1 MLARPRIALVGAG
14 AMGSR
19 HARIVAQSDHADLG
33 VVVDPDR
40 VLGSRI
46 ADQFGSRWA
55 PSLDDVDLAACDGV
69 LIAAPTEHHPA
80 LAAQVLAASRPLFIE
95 KPIAAGLPETLTIIE
110 ASRAA
115 GTPLMCG
122 FVERF
127 NPAVRTARALL
138 DAPVHIAAIRHS
150 PYAPRMRTG
159 VAWDLLVHDVDLV
172 CMIFGGTPIDLEG
185 FRAQFDPR
193 SFEGS
198 EDVAEVLLRF
208 EGGGVGHVS
217 ASRVSQRKVR
227 ALHIGELDRLIEV
240 DLLRRDVTIYRNV
253 ADQPADLE
261 GRGYRQETIIE
272 IPEVI
277 SSAEPLAAQFSHF
290 LGLLAGDVDA
300 DVERDSIVAA
310 HEVVARL
317 VERPN

>member
-1 MLARPRIALVGAG
+1 MARLPRIALVGAG

-19 HARIVAQSDHADLG
+19 HARIVAQSDGAVLD

-40 VLGSRI
+40 ELGTRV
-46 ADQFGSRWA
+46 AEQFGSRWA
-55 PSLDDVDLAACDGV
+55 ASLDEVDLETTDGV

-80 LAAQVLAASRPLFIE
+80 LAARVLEARRPLFIE
-95 KPIAAGLPETLTIIE
+95 KPVAASLRQTLDIIDG
-110 ASRAA
+110 SRKA

-127 NPAVRTARALL
+127 NPAFRTARAMVE
-138 DAPVHIAAIRHS
+138 APVHISATRHS

-172 CMIFGGTPIDLEG
+172 CTLFGGVPVDLEG
-185 FRAQFDPR
+185 FTSQYDPR
-193 SFEGS
+193 SATGS
-198 EDVAEVLLRF
+198 EDIAEVLVRF

-217 ASRVSQRKVR
+217 ASRVGQRKVR
-227 ALHIGELDRLIEV
+227 ALHINQLDRLIEV
-240 DLLRRDVTIYRNV
+240 DLLRRDVTVYRNV

-272 IPEVI
+272 IPEVM
-277 SSAEPLAAQFSHF
+277 SSAEPLAAQFEHF
-290 LGLLAGDVDA
+290 LGLLAGEVDPDA
-300 DVERDSIVAA
+300 ERDSIVAA
-310 HEVVARL
+310 HQVVARL
-317 VERPN
+317 VEGPV